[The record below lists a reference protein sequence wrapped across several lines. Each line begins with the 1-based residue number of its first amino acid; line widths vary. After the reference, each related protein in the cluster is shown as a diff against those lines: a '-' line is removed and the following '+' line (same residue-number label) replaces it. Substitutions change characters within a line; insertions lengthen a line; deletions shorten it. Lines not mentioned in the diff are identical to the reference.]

1 MWCSLQA
8 YNKAK
13 PVTVGVI
20 AFDVKRP
27 ARWGVVTF
35 IGIRHGYTV
44 ARVHGPVPLKWW
56 IRLSNLEHTHQKD
69 RPDSMAHCTIS
80 WDSTI

>member
-1 MWCSLQA
+1 MLCYLKA

-13 PVTVGVI
+13 PVTVGDM

-27 ARWGVVTF
+27 VRWGVVTF
-35 IGIRHGYTV
+35 IGTRRGYTV
-44 ARVHGPVPLKWW
+44 VRLHGPPPLKWW
-56 IRLSNLEHTHQKD
+56 VRLANVEHTHQKD